1 MESVQA
7 VCLVLVEAVSRG
19 LISGDSVI
27 SSLTSSC
34 ASMPHWTLSV
44 YTIAKILRIKVASSV
59 QKYGSFTCPY
69 SLRLEC
75 SIHLHTVE
83 DVYILTEVF
92 VVCSLLQEFTSSVH
106 ICLQF

>member
-27 SSLTSSC
+27 SSLISSC